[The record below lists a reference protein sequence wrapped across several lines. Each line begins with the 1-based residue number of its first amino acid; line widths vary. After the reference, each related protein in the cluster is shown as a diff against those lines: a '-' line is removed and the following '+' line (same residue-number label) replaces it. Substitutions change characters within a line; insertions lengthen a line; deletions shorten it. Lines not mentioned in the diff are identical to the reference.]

1 MGKIDPHSWYC
12 KCIYWDH
19 NCVLK
24 QSYYLNVAR
33 PYFKHVFKN
42 KLLHISLINGL
53 FFIICGC
60 LSCLQSQCLHR
71 AYQLQKFHFTARYI
85 SKRQNDKHQL
95 NFMLVLIKR
104 IPYHYQSFFF
114 FFLFL
119 TLCVQKI
126 IEATVQVSQ
135 LNCCCLIFKAES
147 ALHWKLCGLASQG
160 TYNIF
165 LLVLMAAGAFLK
177 VMASVLYPL
186 LTTHPDAR
194 RHCLLLRKQ
203 T

>member
-1 MGKIDPHSWYC
+1 MSLFSFYCFFLFSLYWIVKSRLELLVLLLTWWFKGGVVGKIDPHSWYCC

-33 PYFKHVFKN
+33 PYLKHVFKN

-71 AYQLQKFHFTARYI
+71 VYQLQKFHFTARYI

-104 IPYHYQSFFF
+104 IPYH
-114 FFLFL
+114 
-119 TLCVQKI
+119 
-126 IEATVQVSQ
+126 
-135 LNCCCLIFKAES
+135 
-147 ALHWKLCGLASQG
+147 
-160 TYNIF
+160 
-165 LLVLMAAGAFLK
+165 
-177 VMASVLYPL
+177 
-186 LTTHPDAR
+186 
-194 RHCLLLRKQ
+194 
-203 T
+203 